1 MAGISGWY
9 VLTGLVCAAAGLGLG
24 RVLWSRTPAAMRIDA
39 EPPAGT
45 LFNPRDDET
54 LRRRNAIFAKV
65 FNLVPETLTITRIA
79 DGRFIEVN
87 NNWEAMTGFTR
98 EEGIGSTSAE
108 LGVWVVPEQRAFI
121 IERIQRDGEVHDVD
135 VTFKHKKGHLY
146 YNKVS
151 ASVFESDGERYMM
164 LSVQDVSAQREAQQQ
179 IVELNQQLEQRVQQR
194 TLKLEQA
201 NAELAQALQTL
212 RHAKDELVRT
222 DKLAA
227 LGALV
232 AGISHE
238 LNTPIGNGLTVAT
251 TLEHRVKAIDG
262 QIATGLRRSDLD
274 QFVSDTRFAADV
286 LVRNLM
292 RAGDLIRS
300 FKQVAADRTSAQ
312 RRQFKLQEVVAE
324 TLVTLDPVVR
334 RARCTVAVDVDSS
347 MELDSYPGPLGQVL
361 DNLINNAILHGFAD
375 GREGTIWLKAHS
387 LGAAGAEL
395 SVRDDGVGITADNL
409 KHIFDPFFTTR
420 LGQGGSG
427 LGLHIAHNIVNDIL
441 GGRIEVQSVAG
452 AGATFVVQIPL
463 IAPQPALV
471 AGAEGLPQGGV

>member
-1 MAGISGWY
+1 
-9 VLTGLVCAAAGLGLG
+9 
-24 RVLWSRTPAAMRIDA
+24 
-39 EPPAGT
+39 
-45 LFNPRDDET
+45 LFSPQDEDT

-79 DGRFIEVN
+79 DGRFVEVN
-87 NNWEAMTGFTR
+87 TNWEALTGFTR
-98 EEGIGSTSAE
+98 EEGVGRTSAE

-121 IERIQRDGEVHDVD
+121 IERIQRDGEVHNVD

-151 ASVFESDGERYMM
+151 ASVFESDGEKYMM
-164 LSVQDVSAQREAQQQ
+164 LAVQDVTAQREAQQQ
-179 IVELNQQLEQRVQQR
+179 IVELNQQLEQRVHQR

-201 NAELAQALQTL
+201 NGELAQTLETL
-212 RHAKDELVRT
+212 RHAKDELVKT

-232 AGISHE
+232 AGVAHE

-251 TLEHRVKAIDG
+251 TLEHRVKAMDG
-262 QIATGLRRSDLD
+262 LIATGLRRSDLD

-312 RRQFKLQEVVAE
+312 RRQFKLQEVVSE
-324 TLVTLDPVVR
+324 TLITLNPAIR
-334 RARCTVAVDVDSS
+334 RTRCAVDVDVADSL
-347 MELDSYPGPLGQVL
+347 ELDSYPGPLGQVL
-361 DNLINNAILHGFAD
+361 DNLINNAMVHGFAD
-375 GREGTIWLKAHS
+375 GRQGTIWLSARP
-387 LGAAGAEL
+387 LGGAGVEL
-395 SVRDDGVGITADNL
+395 SVRDNGVGINADNL
-409 KHIFDPFFTTR
+409 KRIFDPFFTTR

-441 GGRIEVQSVAG
+441 GGRIEVHSVAG
-452 AGATFVVQIPL
+452 EGAAFVLQIPL
-463 IAPQPALV
+463 TAPQPAPET
-471 AGAEGLPQGGV
+471 GAAPLSQTNA